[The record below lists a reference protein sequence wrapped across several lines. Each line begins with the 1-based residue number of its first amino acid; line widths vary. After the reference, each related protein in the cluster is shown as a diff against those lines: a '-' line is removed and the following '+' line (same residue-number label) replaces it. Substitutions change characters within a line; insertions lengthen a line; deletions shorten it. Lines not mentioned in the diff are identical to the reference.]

1 MTIPDPIADIRA
13 LLLADPT
20 VDGLVS
26 GRVYHSEL
34 PASESADPA
43 FPRQTVV
50 VAQAGGP
57 GRPKTLKTRTI
68 RLDTICY
75 GATLYESYQLH
86 QAVREVVETLARR
99 SDSVI
104 SVETISDGQNA
115 RDPLKQW
122 PVCFASYRAL
132 TTTTV

>member
-13 LLLADPT
+13 LLLADAT

-26 GRVYHSEL
+26 GRVYHSEV
-34 PASESADPA
+34 PESESPNMPQQA
-43 FPRQTVV
+43 VV

-57 GRPKTLKTRTI
+57 GRHKTLKTRTI

-75 GATLYESYQLH
+75 GATLYESWTLH
-86 QAVREVVETLARR
+86 LAVREVVETLARR
-99 SDSVI
+99 SNSVI
-104 SVETISDGQNA
+104 SVETISDGANA

-122 PVCFASYRAL
+122 PLCFASYRVL

>member
-34 PASESADPA
+34 PDSESPNMPQQA
-43 FPRQTVV
+43 VV

-57 GRPKTLKTRTI
+57 GRPKTLKTRNL
-68 RLDTICY
+68 RVDTICY

-86 QAVREVVETLARR
+86 QAVREVLETLDRA
-99 SDSVI
+99 SGSVK
-104 SVETISDGQNA
+104 SLETLTDGQNA

-132 TTTTV
+132 TTTIV